1 MFHFYFPPS
10 LFTLTCCSKERKSHK
25 KEFSVPADQSC
36 TLCALALFTKL
47 QKLIKTFYGSLS
59 LLLPWR
65 DTWKK
70 TVIEFGWATI
80 CWRNLN
86 DSVPIFFYK
95 CFERPV
101 NGDHWSPTKI
111 KLWREMKVTCCKLQT
126 MLASMVYRMISVHKI
141 SADDPVP
148 FRKSI
153 DQYDRW
159 WSSVSKLLHS
169 QLIDNQSGI

>member
-1 MFHFYFPPS
+1 MKANNIETFWRSFGLDLKTANCRRQCVPLLLSTFTFHIDMLLKRKKRPD
-10 LFTLTCCSKERKSHK
+10 TKSHK

-111 KLWREMKVTCCKLQT
+111 KLWREMKLTCCKLQT
-126 MLASMVYRMISVHKI
+126 MLASMVYRMITSHI
-141 SADDPVP
+141 
-148 FRKSI
+148 
-153 DQYDRW
+153 W
-159 WSSVSKLLHS
+159 
-169 QLIDNQSGI
+169 